1 MKFTAANG
9 SAPRVAMY
17 LRCYPRDIWQ
27 LTTHQDALADY
38 ARELGVPEPIVFMDN
53 GFSSRVPLPA
63 LGSLVS
69 SVESGVYDVVL
80 VVGLF
85 AFSLDGGSACK
96 VVQRLQVPA
105 ARWWRYRPPTRRSQ
119 LIPLLPES
127 ALRGGNGLAGRSR
140 WPTVARRWSV

>member
-1 MKFTAANG
+1 MKFTAPNG

-27 LTTHQDALADY
+27 LTIHQDALADY

-85 AFSLDGGSACK
+85 AFSLDGGSACE
-96 VVQRLQVPA
+96 VVQRLQGAGCKVVEIPPPHSPQPA
-105 ARWWRYRPPTRRSQ
+105 DTCA
-119 LIPLLPES
+119 
-127 ALRGGNGLAGRSR
+127 A
-140 WPTVARRWSV
+140 